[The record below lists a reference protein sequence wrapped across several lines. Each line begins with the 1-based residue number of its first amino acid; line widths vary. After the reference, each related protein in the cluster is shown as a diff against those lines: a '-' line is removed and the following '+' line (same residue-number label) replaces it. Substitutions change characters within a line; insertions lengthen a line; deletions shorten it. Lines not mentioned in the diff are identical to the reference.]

1 LNLHRSN
8 LYISGG
14 SFLGKAFW
22 RYFIAQGISLLGS
35 YIGKFAL
42 IFAVYALTG
51 SVVAMGTMA
60 LVGAIPENLLRLF
73 GAPLID
79 RFPRLKLMAT
89 LDISRCAIYLIPW
102 VIWQTGHPSIWL
114 LYLLSFVGGAANA
127 LYGPA
132 AMAIIPSLVP
142 LERLPKAN
150 ALIDTVY
157 RTLGIGGPVIGT
169 AVAVFMGTANAL
181 LLDGISFGICGL
193 VLVTTT
199 GVALTS
205 QVNRRKGLSG
215 YGAELVEGFAIYRQI
230 PALLSIT
237 AVLAVSNIGS
247 MGSFTM
253 LLPLV
258 RDRLGAQNNLFG
270 WSETGLAVGLLA
282 ASLFAS
288 TFTLRIRRRYLMLG
302 GLLLIQIAQ
311 IIAARLTPSLAI
323 FLVVA
328 LATMGF
334 GSATYSIHSN
344 TIYQQLVP
352 DRLRGRIM
360 SVRMLV
366 AFGLQPV
373 GQFFGTVIAAR
384 WGPQMTFLVGGGI
397 PLVVTLC
404 AFFLPSLRGLDA
416 LGAGGA
422 DQATN
427 SPPAQQGA
435 PAAAANSSQ

>member
-1 LNLHRSN
+1 L
-8 LYISGG
+8 
-14 SFLGKAFW
+14 LGKAFW
-22 RYFIAQGISLLGS
+22 RYFVAQGISVLGS
-35 YIGKFAL
+35 YVGKYAL
-42 IFAVYALTG
+42 QFGVYQLTG
-51 SVVAMGTMA
+51 SVVAMGTMF
-60 LVGAIPENLLRLF
+60 LVGAIPETLLRLF

-79 RFPRLKLMAT
+79 RFPRLKFMAT
-89 LDISRCAIYLIPW
+89 MDIARCAIYLIPW

-114 LYLLSFVGGAANA
+114 LYFISFIAGAANA

-142 LERLPKAN
+142 PERLPKAN

-157 RTLGIGGPVIGT
+157 RTIGIGGPIIGT
-169 AVAVFMGTANAL
+169 AAAAFMGSANAL
-181 LLDGISFGICGL
+181 LVDGISFGICGL

-199 GVALTS
+199 GVALPS
-205 QVNRRKGLSG
+205 QVNRSKGLSG
-215 YGAELVEGFAIYRQI
+215 YGAELVEGFTIYRQI

-237 AVLAVSNIGS
+237 AVLAISNIGS
-247 MGSFTM
+247 TGSFTM

-258 RDRLGAQNNLFG
+258 RDHLGAQNNLLG
-270 WSETGLAVGLLA
+270 WSDSGLAVGLLV
-282 ASLFAS
+282 ASLFA
-288 TFTLRIRRRYLMLG
+288 TAFTLRIRRRYLMLG
-302 GLLLIQIAQ
+302 GLLLIQIGQ

-323 FLVVA
+323 FLVGA
-328 LATMGF
+328 LAMWGF
-334 GSATYSIHSN
+334 GNATYSIHSN

-373 GQFFGTVIAAR
+373 GQFLGTLIAAR

-435 PAAAANSSQ
+435 PATAANSSQ